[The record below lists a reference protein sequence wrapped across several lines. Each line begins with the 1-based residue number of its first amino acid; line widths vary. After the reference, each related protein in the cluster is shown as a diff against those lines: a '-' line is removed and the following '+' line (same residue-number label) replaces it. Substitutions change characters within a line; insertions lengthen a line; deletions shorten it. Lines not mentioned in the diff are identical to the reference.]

1 VNHHLVAG
9 GPRIRGMVQFEI
21 SPDIGHRSGGHRTE
35 GRKAHGGRREGES
48 DGCSGSSRPTPSFA
62 VEPENSFMT
71 RVASEAVLVTRD
83 GDGIGLAAAQHL

>member
-1 VNHHLVAG
+1 
-9 GPRIRGMVQFEI
+9 MVQCEI
-21 SPDIGHRSGGHRTE
+21 SPDIGHRSGGYRTE
-35 GRKAHGGRREGES
+35 GRKTHSGRREGES

>member
-1 VNHHLVAG
+1 VNRRLVTG
-9 GPRIRGMVQFEI
+9 GPRNRGMVQREI

-35 GRKAHGGRREGES
+35 GRKTHSGRREGGS

-71 RVASEAVLVTRD
+71 RVASEAVLVTGG